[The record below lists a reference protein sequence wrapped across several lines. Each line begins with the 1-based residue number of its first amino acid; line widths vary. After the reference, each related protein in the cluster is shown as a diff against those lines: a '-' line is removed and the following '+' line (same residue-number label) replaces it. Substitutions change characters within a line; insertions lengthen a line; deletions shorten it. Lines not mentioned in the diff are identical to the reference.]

1 MNGSGGFWTV
11 ALVALIGL
19 GAWIAVLGWPFLQTL
34 APESPPGQLLRVAEA
49 LSGAQDVVARVT
61 LKGEGDEPVKVLVRY
76 IAAPAV
82 RVDVLEPEALRGE
95 LYTLRPI
102 VDGWL
107 LVHYRPREESG
118 VEVLVDAPEWLTGLF
133 NVPRLRA
140 GIQLGHIAVS
150 SPESRVLDVRAPP
163 GPFQRIVLQL
173 GDDDLLVER
182 LVVYSV
188 EDGRE
193 VRVLEAHIEELS
205 LDQGLEFRDLLSL
218 PQPARRWFRG

>member
-1 MNGSGGFWTV
+1 MNSWGGFWTV
-11 ALVALIGL
+11 AAVALVGL
-19 GAWIAVLGWPFLQTL
+19 GAWLAVLGWPFLQTL

-49 LSGAQDVVARVT
+49 LSGAQDLVARVT
-61 LKGEGDEPVKVLVRY
+61 VKGEGDEPVKVLVRY
-76 IAAPAV
+76 IATPAV
-82 RVDVLEPEALRGE
+82 RVDLLEPEALQGE

-107 LVHYRPREESG
+107 LVHYRPREEAG

-150 SPESRVLDVRAPP
+150 SPASKVLDVRGPP
-163 GPFQRIVLQL
+163 GPFQRLVVHL
-173 GDDDLLVER
+173 GDDDLLVEQ
-182 LVVYSV
+182 LVVYGMAN
-188 EDGRE
+188 GRE
-193 VRVLEAHIEELS
+193 VAVLEAHIEELA
-205 LDQGLEFRDLLSL
+205 LDQGLEFRELLSL